1 MTYNG
6 WTNRATWS
14 VTLWLANDEPRY
26 LAMLDWFAR
35 TKVTQPKVRAMLA
48 SVFEDGVTPDGDKVS
63 DADMVEVTRFIREHV
78 G

>member
-1 MTYNG
+1 MNG
-6 WTNRATWS
+6 WTNRATWN

-35 TKVTQPKVRAMLA
+35 TLGCVTLVRAMLA

-63 DADMVEVTRFIREHV
+63 DADMVEVTKFVREHV

>member
-1 MTYNG
+1 MNG
-6 WTNRATWS
+6 WHNRATWN

-63 DADMVEVTRFIREHV
+63 DADMVEVTRFVREHV